1 MDDMDMA
8 DAEPIDAAPIDAA
21 ASGPACKRIVIL
33 GATGSIGQSTID
45 VVRAHPDRFAVEALI
60 GNTNIAALARDA
72 RALNAKC
79 AVTADAARYGELKDL
94 LAGSGVEAAAGEE
107 AVVEQAARPADIV
120 MAAIVGA
127 GGLKPTLAAARAG
140 TTVALANKECLV
152 SAGALFMA
160 EAQAAGAAIIPV
172 DSEHNAIFQCLE
184 MRNLKHVERITLTAS
199 GGPFRT
205 TPLAQLNEAR
215 PQHALRHPNW
225 SMGPKVTIDSA
236 TLMNKGLE
244 VIEAYHLFP
253 VGLERLAVLVHPQSI
268 VHSLVSYCDGSVL
281 AQMGTPDMRTAIAGA
296 LAWPQRIATPVERL
310 DLARIGALTFE
321 AVDHERFPAV
331 NLCRAALQ
339 RGGSAT
345 TILNAANEVAVEEF
359 LSQKLG
365 FPAITALVEAT
376 LSRAE
381 GDAMIVALQSLD
393 DVWSADGY
401 GRSIARE
408 LACGLRK

>member
-1 MDDMDMA
+1 MVMGRMNMA
-8 DAEPIDAAPIDAA
+8 QAHAQETGETQ
-21 ASGPACKRIVIL
+21 SEVKRIIVL
-33 GATGSIGQSTID
+33 GATGSIGQSTVD
-45 VVRAHPDRFAVEALI
+45 VIRAHPDRFVVEALV
-60 GNTNIAALARDA
+60 GNSNIAALARDA
-72 RALNAKC
+72 RALGARF
-79 AVTADAARYGELKDL
+79 AVTADASRYQELKGL
-94 LAGSGVEAAAGEE
+94 LAGSDVEVAAGEA
-107 AVVEQAARPADIV
+107 AVLETAGRPADIV

-127 GGLKPTLAAARAG
+127 SGLKPTLAAVRAG

-152 SAGALFMA
+152 SAGALFMR
-160 EAQAAGAAIIPV
+160 EAQNAGVAVIPV
-172 DSEHNAIFQCLE
+172 DSEHNAILQCLE
-184 MRNLKHVERITLTAS
+184 MHNFDDVDRITLTAS

-205 TPLAQLNEAR
+205 TPLAALAAVA
-215 PQHALRHPNW
+215 PQDALRHPNW

-281 AQMGTPDMRTAIAGA
+281 AQMGTPDMRTPIASA
-296 LAWPQRIATPVERL
+296 LAWPRRIATLVERL
-310 DLARIGALTFE
+310 DLARIASLTFE

-345 TILNAANEVAVEEF
+345 TILNAANEVAVSEF
-359 LSQKLG
+359 LSQRLG

-381 GDAMIVALQSLD
+381 ADAMIAPLRSLD
-393 DVWSADGY
+393 DVWAADSY
-401 GRSIARE
+401 GRGMARE
-408 LACGLRK
+408 LACGLQM

>member
-1 MDDMDMA
+1 MVMQPMSKTQRTQA
-8 DAEPIDAAPIDAA
+8 VAAQ
-21 ASGPACKRIVIL
+21 PAVKRIVVL

-45 VVRAHPDRFAVEALI
+45 VIRAHPQRFVVEALV
-60 GNTNIAALARDA
+60 GNSNVAALARDA
-72 RALNAKC
+72 LALGAKC
-79 AVTADAARYGELKDL
+79 AVTADASRYEELKGL
-94 LAGSGVEAAAGEE
+94 LAGSGVEAAAGEA
-107 AVVEQAARPADIV
+107 AVLEQAGRPADIV

-127 GGLKPTLAAARAG
+127 SGLKPTLAAVRAG

-152 SAGALFMA
+152 SAGALFMR
-160 EAQAAGAAIIPV
+160 EAQRARAAVIPV
-172 DSEHNAIFQCLE
+172 DSEHNAILQCLE
-184 MRNLKHVERITLTAS
+184 RHNIEHVDRVTLTAS

-205 TPLAQLNEAR
+205 TPLAALTQIR
-215 PQHALRHPNW
+215 PQDALRHPNW

-244 VIEAYHLFP
+244 VIEAFHLFP
-253 VGLERLAVLVHPQSI
+253 VGLDRLAVLVHPQSI
-268 VHSLVSYCDGSVL
+268 VHSFVSYCDGSVL

-296 LAWPQRIATPVERL
+296 LAWPSRIATPVERL
-310 DLARIGALTFE
+310 DLARIASLTFE
-321 AVDHERFPAV
+321 AVDHQRFPAV
-331 NLCRAALQ
+331 KLCRAALQ

-345 TILNAANEVAVEEF
+345 TILNAANEVAVGEF

-381 GDAMIVALQSLD
+381 GDAMIVPLQSLD
-393 DVWSADGY
+393 DVWAADGY

-408 LACGLRK
+408 LACGLQM